1 MRYRIKNRR
10 QPGRPVGST
19 HMLAPPRTVSSV
31 RAAPAPDPN
40 SDLTEVDDAALARA
54 LIERH
59 PHAPRTAWARFSPL
73 VRRIVRRSLG
83 PASDTED
90 AVQDVFV
97 CLFEKAHTLRDPAA
111 LKAFIVAIT
120 VRTVRYQVRRR
131 RVRAWV
137 GLGDTG
143 ELPDIRVVES
153 NTESRQ
159 ALLHFYRILDRVG
172 SKDRAAFVLRFI
184 DGMEVA
190 DVAAALETSVPTARR
205 RFTRAYRRVALLA
218 GRDPFL
224 AEYLASLKVGE
235 KT

>member
-1 MRYRIKNRR
+1 M
-10 QPGRPVGST
+10 
-19 HMLAPPRTVSSV
+19 
-31 RAAPAPDPN
+31 
-40 SDLTEVDDAALARA
+40 
-54 LIERH
+54 ERH
-59 PHAPRTAWARFSPL
+59 PQAPRVAWARFSPL

-120 VRTVRYQVRRR
+120 VRTVRYQIRRR

-143 ELPDIRVVES
+143 DVPDIRVVES

-159 ALLHFYRILDRVG
+159 ALIRFYRILDRVG

-184 DGMEVA
+184 EGMEVA

-205 RFTRAYRRVALLA
+205 RFTRAHRRVALLA

-224 AEYLASLKVGE
+224 AEYLASLRGGVE
-235 KT
+235 P

>member
-1 MRYRIKNRR
+1 MRYRIKNQRSL
-10 QPGRPVGST
+10 GRHVGSKD
-19 HMLAPPRTVSSV
+19 MLAPRTVSSV

-40 SDLTEVDDAALARA
+40 TDLSEVEDAALARA

-59 PHAPRTAWARFSPL
+59 PQAPRVAWARFSPL

-143 ELPDIRVVES
+143 DLPDIRVVES

-159 ALLHFYRILDRVG
+159 ALIRFYRILDRVG

-190 DVAAALETSVPTARR
+190 DVASALDTSVPTARR

-224 AEYLASLKVGE
+224 AEYLASLRGGE
-235 KT
+235 KP

>member
-1 MRYRIKNRR
+1 MRYRIRNRR
-10 QPGRPVGST
+10 PLRRRVGST
-19 HMLAPPRTVSSV
+19 DMLAPRTVSSV

-40 SDLTEVDDAALARA
+40 ADLSEVEDATLARA
-54 LIERH
+54 LMERH
-59 PHAPRTAWARFSPL
+59 PQAPRVAWARFSPL

-143 ELPDIRVVES
+143 DLPDIRVVES

-159 ALLHFYRILDRVG
+159 ALMRFYRILDRVG

-184 DGMEVA
+184 EGMEVS
-190 DVAAALETSVPTARR
+190 DVASALETSVPTARR
-205 RFTRAYRRVALLA
+205 RFTRAYRRVSLLA

-224 AEYLASLKVGE
+224 AEYLASLRGGE
-235 KT
+235 KP

>member
-1 MRYRIKNRR
+1 MRYRIKNQRSL
-10 QPGRPVGST
+10 GRHVGSKD
-19 HMLAPPRTVSSV
+19 MLAPRTVSSV

-40 SDLTEVDDAALARA
+40 SDLSEVEDAALARA

-59 PHAPRTAWARFSPL
+59 PQAPRVAWARFSPL

-143 ELPDIRVVES
+143 DLPDIRVVES

-159 ALLHFYRILDRVG
+159 ALMRFYRILDRVG

-190 DVAAALETSVPTARR
+190 DVASALETSGPTARR
-205 RFTRAYRRVALLA
+205 RFTRAYRRVSLLA

-224 AEYLASLKVGE
+224 AEYLASLRGGE
-235 KT
+235 KP